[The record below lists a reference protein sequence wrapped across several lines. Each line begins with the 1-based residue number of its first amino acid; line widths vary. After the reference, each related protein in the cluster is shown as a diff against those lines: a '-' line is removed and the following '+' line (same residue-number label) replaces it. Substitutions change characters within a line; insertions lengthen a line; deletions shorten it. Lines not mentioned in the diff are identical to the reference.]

1 VSDCKGKSFYSGFAL
16 IPSSDSG
23 RFVFIPFTLP
33 KGKSMKTLT
42 LTVSDDSKFM
52 LLVNLLRELHF
63 VSIDNEPSDDKIKT
77 MRRLPQSVLRPAR
90 AEQFKMFSRDELH
103 AR

>member
-1 VSDCKGKSFYSGFAL
+1 MVILLSGENKWLYHRQTYWNGL
-16 IPSSDSG
+16 I
-23 RFVFIPFTLP
+23 RKTKKRLA
-33 KGKSMKTLT
+33 MKTLT

-52 LLVNLLRELHF
+52 LLVSLLRELHF
-63 VSIDNEPSDDKIKT
+63 VSIDNETSVNKIKT

>member
-1 VSDCKGKSFYSGFAL
+1 MNQRLVERLLQQGLKINLLEQDT
-16 IPSSDSG
+16 P
-23 RFVFIPFTLP
+23 
-33 KGKSMKTLT
+33 MKTIT

-63 VSIDNEPSDDKIKT
+63 VSIDNEPPANKIKI
-77 MRRLPQSVLRPAR
+77 MRRLPHSVLCPAR
-90 AEQFKMFSRDELH
+90 AEQFKMFSTDELH

>member
-1 VSDCKGKSFYSGFAL
+1 
-16 IPSSDSG
+16 
-23 RFVFIPFTLP
+23 
-33 KGKSMKTLT
+33 MKTIT

-63 VSIDNEPSDDKIKT
+63 VSIDNEPPADKIKT